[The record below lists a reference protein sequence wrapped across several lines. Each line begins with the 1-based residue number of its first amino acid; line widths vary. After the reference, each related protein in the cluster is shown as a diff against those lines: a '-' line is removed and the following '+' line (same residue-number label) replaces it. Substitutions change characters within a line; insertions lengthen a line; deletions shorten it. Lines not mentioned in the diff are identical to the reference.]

1 MNLRTLVGATALT
14 LVLSS
19 AAFAAAHPVMH
30 PVMKHKIVAA
40 TGCSILEHQFA
51 KAPKH
56 KGMWLA
62 KAERLDVR
70 GAKLCSTGAPIR
82 GAWDLRSALHL
93 IGVAPKV

>member
-1 MNLRTLVGATALT
+1 MKSVTILGAAAFAVL
-14 LVLSS
+14 LSS
-19 AAFAAAHPVMH
+19 AAFAAQPM
-30 PVMKHKIVAA
+30 MKHKIVAA
-40 TGCSILEHQFA
+40 TDCSILEHQFA

-56 KGMWLA
+56 KSMWLA
-62 KAERLDVR
+62 KAEWLSTR